1 MCSFGKLSLSWL
13 ALPQISCIIPNTAPL
28 SGFSCGFF
36 VNYCKTLSLI
46 KLMNQQQD
54 PRISAM
60 YQPEDLLSDEWQP
73 WWQGKGTSVWQMLTA
88 AITGD
93 LPHIKQLVKK
103 EPGLLL
109 CSYHYYTPLYFAIRE
124 NHPQLVEFLLK
135 NTPRPDT
142 NPGRLSLIARERG
155 NHSMADLIEKLLMD
169 LYQISPEGNNVA
181 GIIKS
186 CNLADLQKKLKQQ
199 PSLITAADSF
209 GNKAIHWAVLTR
221 QLPFIQFLLEQGA
234 DINAQRPDG
243 ARPLD
248 LTNGDYYY
256 RSWYRDLPPQ
266 SLQRHEVVAG
276 YLIAHGAS
284 YDLSVAAKFGDTG
297 RVKELLDADPSLVN
311 KLPDYVSYYS
321 GYALRN
327 AAGAGHL
334 TTVQLL
340 LDRGADPNF
349 SELDIAP
356 RGGALHAAIGGH
368 HLHIAQLLL
377 EHGADPNAAVESSG
391 NCMSRAKAFNAP
403 PELINL
409 LALYGGAQT
418 VELLCY
424 YNNLEELSQVFQA
437 NPQLPVPA
445 EALDAAIGE
454 GHQLVVELLLRYQP
468 DLLKKHPLKR
478 ISNINFARWLM
489 KNGLN
494 PNNADWLGI
503 TPLHRA
509 AADGNIELAALCLE
523 YGANVDAIESD
534 YSSSPLGWAA
544 RNGHRSMVA
553 FLLQE
558 GADALTPKHIPWA
571 QPASW
576 AERMGYEDIV
586 LLLLD

>member
-1 MCSFGKLSLSWL
+1 
-13 ALPQISCIIPNTAPL
+13 
-28 SGFSCGFF
+28 
-36 VNYCKTLSLI
+36 
-46 KLMNQQQD
+46 
-54 PRISAM
+54 
-60 YQPEDLLSDEWQP
+60 LL
-73 WWQGKGTSVWQMLTA
+73 
-88 AITGD
+88 
-93 LPHIKQLVKK
+93 
-103 EPGLLL
+103 
-109 CSYHYYTPLYFAIRE
+109 
-124 NHPQLVEFLLK
+124 N
-135 NTPRPDT
+135 
-142 NPGRLSLIARERG
+142 
-155 NHSMADLIEKLLMD
+155 
-169 LYQISPEGNNVA
+169 
-181 GIIKS
+181 
-186 CNLADLQKKLKQQ
+186 
-199 PSLITAADSF
+199 AADAS

-221 QLPFIQFLLEQGA
+221 QLPLISFLLDIGA

-266 SLQRHEVVAG
+266 ALQQHEVVAG
-276 YLIAHGAS
+276 FLIAKGAM
-284 YDLSVAAKFGDTG
+284 YDISVAAKFGDSH
-297 RVKELLDADPSLVN
+297 RVAELLDKDPSLVH

-334 TTVQLL
+334 ATVQLL
-340 LDRGADPNF
+340 LERGADPNF
-349 SELDIAP
+349 PELDIAP
-356 RGGALHAAIGGH
+356 WGGALHAAIGGH
-368 HLHIAQLLL
+368 HRQIAQLLL
-377 EHGADPNAAVESSG
+377 EHGANPNAAVESSG
-391 NCMSRAKAFNAP
+391 NCMSRAKYSNAP

-409 LALYGGAQT
+409 LALHGAAQT

-437 NPQLPVPA
+437 NPHLQVLP

-454 GHQLVVELLLRYQP
+454 GHQLVIELLLRYHP
-468 DLLKKHPLKR
+468 DLLKKHPLQK

-494 PNNADWLGI
+494 PNNANWLGI

-509 AADGNIELAALCLE
+509 AAEGNIELAALCLE
-523 YGANVDAIESD
+523 YGANIDAVDAD
-534 YSSSPLGWAA
+534 YASTPLGWAA

-553 FLLQE
+553 YLLQE
-558 GADALTPKHIPWA
+558 GADAMAPRHITWA

>member
-1 MCSFGKLSLSWL
+1 
-13 ALPQISCIIPNTAPL
+13 
-28 SGFSCGFF
+28 
-36 VNYCKTLSLI
+36 
-46 KLMNQQQD
+46 MNQQQD
-54 PRISAM
+54 PRISIM
-60 YQPEDLLSDEWQP
+60 RQPEDLLSDEWQP

-93 LPHIKQLVKK
+93 LHHVKQLLKQ
-103 EPGLLL
+103 EPGLLH
-109 CSYHYYTPLYFAIRE
+109 CSYHYYFPLYFAIRE

-135 NTPRPDT
+135 NTPRPPS
-142 NPGRLSLIARERG
+142 NPGRLPEIARERG
-155 NHSMADLIEKLLMD
+155 NHVLADFVEKLLLELYDIRPEAETVSSTIKQGD
-169 LYQISPEGNNVA
+169 LTA
-181 GIIKS
+181 
-186 CNLADLQKKLKQQ
+186 LQKMIENQ
-199 PSLITAADSF
+199 PSLINAADSF

-221 QLPFIQFLLEQGA
+221 QLSFIRYLLEQGA

-248 LTNGDYYY
+248 LTNGDYHY

-266 SLQRHEVVAG
+266 SIQRHEVVAG
-276 YLIAHGAS
+276 YLIACGAS
-284 YDLSVAAKFGDTG
+284 YDLSVAAKFGDAG
-297 RVKELLDADPSLVN
+297 RVRELLDADPSLVK

-334 TTVQLL
+334 ATVQLL
-340 LDRGADPNF
+340 LERGADPNF
-349 SELDIAP
+349 PELDIAP

-368 HLHIAQLLL
+368 HRLIAQLLL

-391 NCMSRAKAFNAP
+391 NCMSRAKTCNAP
-403 PELINL
+403 PGLINL

-437 NPQLPVPA
+437 NPQLHVPP

-468 DLLKKHPLKR
+468 ELLKKHPLGS
-478 ISNINFARWLM
+478 ISNVNFARWLM

-509 AADGNIELAALCLE
+509 ASEGNIELAALCLE
-523 YGANVDAIESD
+523 YGASINAIESD
-534 YSSSPLGWAA
+534 YSSTPMGWAA
-544 RNGHRSMVA
+544 RKGQRSMVA

-558 GADALTPKHIPWA
+558 GADAFAPKHILWA
-571 QPASW
+571 QPAAW

>member
-1 MCSFGKLSLSWL
+1 
-13 ALPQISCIIPNTAPL
+13 
-28 SGFSCGFF
+28 
-36 VNYCKTLSLI
+36 
-46 KLMNQQQD
+46 MNQQQD
-54 PRISAM
+54 PRLSAM
-60 YQPEDLLSDEWQP
+60 HQPDDLRSDEWQP
-73 WWQGKGTSVWQMLTA
+73 WWQGKGTNVWQMITS
-88 AITGD
+88 AITGE
-93 LPHIKQLVKK
+93 LHTIKQLLKQ
-103 EPGLLL
+103 EPGLLN
-109 CSYHYYTPLYFAIRE
+109 CSYHYYFPLYFAIRE

-135 NTPRPDT
+135 NTPRPGS
-142 NPGRLSLIARERG
+142 NPGRLPQIALERG
-155 NHSMADLIEKLLMD
+155 NHTMAAFVEKLLLE
-169 LYQISPEGNNVA
+169 LYEIRPEGETVA
-181 GIIKS
+181 ATIKQG
-186 CNLADLQKKLKQQ
+186 DLPGLQNMLKQQ
-199 PSLITAADSF
+199 PSLIRAADTF

-221 QLPFIQFLLEQGA
+221 QIPVIRFLLEQGA

-248 LTNGDYYY
+248 LTNGDYHY

-266 SLQRHEVVAG
+266 ALQRHEVVAG

-297 RVKELLDADPSLVN
+297 RVKGLLDTDPSLVK

-327 AAGAGHL
+327 AAAAGHL
-334 TTVQLL
+334 ATVQLL
-340 LDRGADPNF
+340 LERGADPNF
-349 SELDIAP
+349 PELDIAP

-368 HLHIAQLLL
+368 HRQIAQLLL

-391 NCMSRAKAFNAP
+391 NCMSRAKYFNAP

-437 NPQLPVPA
+437 NPQLHVPP

-468 DLLKKHPLKR
+468 DLLKKHPLKH

-489 KNGLN
+489 KNGLH

-509 AADGNIELAALCLE
+509 AASGNIELAALCLE
-523 YGANVDAIESD
+523 YGANIDAIESD
-534 YSSSPLGWAA
+534 YSSTPLGWAA
-544 RNGHRSMVA
+544 RNGQRNMVA
-553 FLLQE
+553 LLLQE
-558 GADALTPKHIPWA
+558 GADALSPKHIPWA

>member
-1 MCSFGKLSLSWL
+1 
-13 ALPQISCIIPNTAPL
+13 
-28 SGFSCGFF
+28 
-36 VNYCKTLSLI
+36 
-46 KLMNQQQD
+46 MNQQQD
-54 PRISAM
+54 PRISVM
-60 YQPEDLLSDEWQP
+60 RQPEDLLSDEWQP
-73 WWQGKGTSVWQMLTA
+73 WWQGKGTSVWKMLTS

-93 LPHIKQLVKK
+93 LHNIKQLLEQ
-103 EPGLLL
+103 EPGLLH
-109 CSYHYYTPLYFAIRE
+109 CSYRYYFPLYFAIRE

-135 NTPRPDT
+135 NTPRPGS
-142 NPGRLSLIARERG
+142 NPGRLPEIARERG
-155 NHSMADLIEKLLMD
+155 NHAMADFVEKLLRE
-169 LYQISPEGNNVA
+169 LYDIRPEGETLA
-181 GIIKS
+181 STIKQG
-186 CNLADLQKKLKQQ
+186 NLPALQKMIKQQ
-199 PSLITAADSF
+199 PSLIRAADSF

-221 QLPFIQFLLEQGA
+221 QLPIIRFLLEHGA

-276 YLIAHGAS
+276 YLIAYGAS

-297 RVKELLDADPSLVN
+297 RVRELLDADPSLVK

-334 TTVQLL
+334 ATVQLL
-340 LDRGADPNF
+340 LERGADPNF
-349 SELDIAP
+349 PELDIAP

-368 HLHIAQLLL
+368 HRLIAQLLL

-424 YNNLEELSQVFQA
+424 YNNLEELSQVFQS
-437 NPQLPVPA
+437 NPLLHVPP

-468 DLLKKHPLKR
+468 DLLKKHSLGS

-509 AADGNIELAALCLE
+509 ASEGNIELAALCLE
-523 YGANVDAIESD
+523 YGANIDAIESD
-534 YSSSPLGWAA
+534 YFSTPLGWAA
-544 RNGHRSMVA
+544 RKGQRSMAA

-558 GADALTPKHIPWA
+558 GADALAPKHIPWA
-571 QPASW
+571 QPAAW